1 MFLVFFPVNGVEEQV
16 INHPIDAFSSFD
28 TNMENEAKD
37 VMRILI
43 SQFGLKSLHI
53 YNTSEN
59 RPTTKFMSIGD
70 FVNDLNSQKLAI
82 DDALWCIDLN
92 LTEEQMREI
101 AEHYTSDFII
111 LDGGNLPTCFDN
123 GEMVV
128 YGDYESVL
136 EDFKEGDKILS
147 LVTNYD
153 SEGKNGVVHV
163 FRVLYDSYEP
173 IGEFQIEC
181 DLGCDEL
188 DDLDW
193 KDEVYPKLCELL
205 KK

>member
-28 TNMENEAKD
+28 TNMEDEAKN

-43 SQFGLKSLHI
+43 SQFGLENLHI

-59 RPTTKFMSIGD
+59 RPTTRFMSIGD
-70 FVNDLNSQKLAI
+70 FVNDLNSQELAI

-92 LTEEQMREI
+92 LTEEQMREVV
-101 AEHYTSDFII
+101 ENYTSDFVI
-111 LDGGNLPTCFDN
+111 LDGGTLPTCFSN

-128 YGDYESVL
+128 YGDYDNMLV
-136 EDFKEGDKILS
+136 DFNVGDKILS

-163 FRVLYDSYEP
+163 FRVLYDSYDP
-173 IGEFQIEC
+173 IGEFPINSNY
-181 DLGCDEL
+181 GCNA
-188 DDLDW
+188 LDW
-193 KDEVYPKLCELL
+193 KDEVYPKLCDLL

>member
-28 TNMENEAKD
+28 TNMEDEAKN

-43 SQFGLKSLHI
+43 SQFGLENLHI

-59 RPTTKFMSIGD
+59 RPTTRFMSIGD
-70 FVNDLNSQKLAI
+70 FVNDLNSQELAI

-92 LTEEQMREI
+92 LTEEQMREVV
-101 AEHYTSDFII
+101 ENYTSDFVI
-111 LDGGNLPTCFDN
+111 LDGGTLPTCFSN

-128 YGDYESVL
+128 YGDYDNMLV
-136 EDFKEGDKILS
+136 DFNVGDKILS

-163 FRVLYDSYEP
+163 FRVLYDSYDP
-173 IGEFQIEC
+173 IGEFPINSNY
-181 DLGCDEL
+181 GCNA
-188 DDLDW
+188 LDW
-193 KDEVYPKLCELL
+193 KNEVYPKLCGLL

>member
-1 MFLVFFPVNGVEEQV
+1 MFLVFFPVSGVEEQV
-16 INHPIDAFSSFD
+16 INHPIDAFGSFD
-28 TNMENEAKD
+28 TNMEDAAKN

-43 SQFGLKSLHI
+43 SQFGLENLRI

-59 RPTTKFMSIGD
+59 RATTRFMSIGD
-70 FVNDLNSQKLAI
+70 FVNDLNFQEIAI
-82 DDALWCIDLN
+82 DENLWVIDLN
-92 LTEEQMREI
+92 LNEKQMREVT
-101 AEHYTSDFII
+101 ENYTSDFVL
-111 LDGGNLPTCFDN
+111 LDGGVEPSCFSN

-128 YGDYESVL
+128 YGDYEDIL
-136 EDFKEGDKILS
+136 GDFIEDDRVAA

-153 SEGKNGVVHV
+153 KNGKNGVVHV

-181 DLGCDEL
+181 DLGCDYLE
-188 DDLDW
+188 W
-193 KDEVYPKLCELL
+193 KKEVYPKLCELL

>member
-28 TNMENEAKD
+28 TNMEDEAKN

-43 SQFGLKSLHI
+43 SQFGLENLHI

-59 RPTTKFMSIGD
+59 RPTTRFMSIGD
-70 FVNDLNSQKLAI
+70 FVNDLNSQEIAI

-92 LTEEQMREI
+92 LTEEQMREVT
-101 AEHYTSDFII
+101 ENYTSDFVI
-111 LDGGNLPTCFDN
+111 LDGGTLPTCFSN

-128 YGDYESVL
+128 YGDYDNMLV
-136 EDFKEGDKILS
+136 DFNVGDKILS

-163 FRVLYDSYEP
+163 FRVLYDSYDP
-173 IGEFQIEC
+173 IGEFPINSNH
-181 DLGCDEL
+181 GCNA
-188 DDLDW
+188 LDW
-193 KDEVYPKLCELL
+193 KDEVYPKLCDLL

>member
-1 MFLVFFPVNGVEEQV
+1 MFLVFFPVSGVEEQV

-28 TNMENEAKD
+28 TNMENEAKN

-43 SQFGLKSLHI
+43 SQFGLENLHI

-59 RPTTKFMSIGD
+59 RAATRFMSIGD
-70 FVNDLNSQKLAI
+70 FVNDLNSQYIAI
-82 DDALWCIDLN
+82 DENLWCIDLN
-92 LTEEQMREI
+92 LNEEQMREVT
-101 AEHYTSDFII
+101 ENYTSDFVI
-111 LDGGNLPTCFDN
+111 LDGGVKPTCFND

-128 YGDYESVL
+128 YGDYEDMLGSFM
-136 EDFKEGDKILS
+136 EDDKAVA

-153 SEGKNGVVHV
+153 KNGKNGVVHV

-181 DLGCDEL
+181 DLGCDGL
-188 DDLDW
+188 DDLEW
-193 KDEVYPKLCELL
+193 KEEVYPKLCELL

>member
-28 TNMENEAKD
+28 TNMEDEAKN

-43 SQFGLKSLHI
+43 SQFGLENLHI

-59 RPTTKFMSIGD
+59 RPTTRFMSIGD
-70 FVNDLNSQKLAI
+70 FVNDLNSQELAI

-92 LTEEQMREI
+92 LTEEQMREVV
-101 AEHYTSDFII
+101 EHYTSDFVI
-111 LDGGNLPTCFDN
+111 LGGGTLPTCFSN

-128 YGDYESVL
+128 YGDYDNMLV
-136 EDFKEGDKILS
+136 DFNVGDKILS

-188 DDLDW
+188 DDLEW
-193 KDEVYPKLCELL
+193 KAEVYPKLCELL

>member
-28 TNMENEAKD
+28 TNMEDEAKN

-43 SQFGLKSLHI
+43 SQFGLGSLHI

-59 RPTTKFMSIGD
+59 SPTTRFMSIGD
-70 FVNDLNSQKLAI
+70 FVNDLNSQEIAI
-82 DDALWCIDLN
+82 DETLWCIDLN
-92 LTEEQMREI
+92 LTEEQMREV
-101 AEHYTSDFII
+101 AENYTSDFVI
-111 LDGGNLPTCFDN
+111 LDGGTLPTCFSN

-128 YGDYESVL
+128 YGDYDNMLV
-136 EDFKEGDKILS
+136 DFNVGDKVLS

-163 FRVLYDSYEP
+163 FKVLYDSYEP
-173 IGEFQIEC
+173 IGEFPINSNY
-181 DLGCDEL
+181 GCNA
-188 DDLDW
+188 LDW

>member
-28 TNMENEAKD
+28 TNMEDEAKN

-43 SQFGLKSLHI
+43 SQFGLENLHI

-59 RPTTKFMSIGD
+59 RPTTRFMSIGD
-70 FVNDLNSQKLAI
+70 FVNDLNSQELAI
-82 DDALWCIDLN
+82 DDTLWCIDLN
-92 LTEEQMREI
+92 LTEEQMREVV
-101 AEHYTSDFII
+101 EHYTNDFVI
-111 LDGGNLPTCFDN
+111 LDGGTLPTCFDN

-128 YGDYESVL
+128 YGDYEEML
-136 EDFKEGDKILS
+136 EDFDKEGDKILS

-163 FRVLYDSYEP
+163 FRVLYDSYDP
-173 IGEFQIEC
+173 IGEFPINSNY
-181 DLGCDEL
+181 GCNA
-188 DDLDW
+188 LDW
-193 KDEVYPKLCELL
+193 KNEVYPKLCELL

>member
-28 TNMENEAKD
+28 TNMEDEAKN

-43 SQFGLKSLHI
+43 SQFGLENLHI

-59 RPTTKFMSIGD
+59 RPTTRFMSIGD
-70 FVNDLNSQKLAI
+70 FVNDLNSQELAI

-92 LTEEQMREI
+92 LTEEQMREVV
-101 AEHYTSDFII
+101 ENYTSDFVI
-111 LDGGNLPTCFDN
+111 LDGGTLPTCFSN

-128 YGDYESVL
+128 YGDYDNMLV
-136 EDFKEGDKILS
+136 DFNVGDKILS

-163 FRVLYDSYEP
+163 FRVLYDSYDP
-173 IGEFQIEC
+173 IGEFPINSNY
-181 DLGCDEL
+181 GCNA
-188 DDLDW
+188 LDW
-193 KDEVYPKLCELL
+193 KDEVYPKLCGLL

>member
-16 INHPIDAFSSFD
+16 INHPTDAFSCFD
-28 TNMENEAKD
+28 TNKENEAKN

-43 SQFGLKSLHI
+43 SQFGLANLHI

-59 RPTTKFMSIGD
+59 RTTTRFMSIGD
-70 FVNDLNSQKLAI
+70 FVNDLNSQELAI

-92 LTEEQMREI
+92 LTEEQMRELV
-101 AEHYTSDFII
+101 ENYTSDFVI
-111 LDGGNLPTCFDN
+111 LDNGNLPTCFND
-123 GEMVV
+123 GEMAV
-128 YGDYESVL
+128 YGDYENMI
-136 EDFKEGDKILS
+136 EDFIFGDTIIS

-173 IGEFQIEC
+173 IGEFPINSNF
-181 DLGCDEL
+181 GCDAWE
-188 DDLDW
+188 W
-193 KDEVYPKLCELL
+193 NDEVYPKLCDLL

>member
-16 INHPIDAFSSFD
+16 INHPTDAFSCFD
-28 TNMENEAKD
+28 TNMEDEAKD

-43 SQFGLKSLHI
+43 SQFGKENLHI
-53 YNTSEN
+53 YNTNEN
-59 RPTTKFMSIGD
+59 RPTTRFMSIGD
-70 FVNDLNSQKLAI
+70 LVNDLNCQEICVDES
-82 DDALWCIDLN
+82 LWCIDLN
-92 LTEEQMREI
+92 LTEEQMREV
-101 AEHYTSDFII
+101 ADQYTSDFVI
-111 LDGGNLPTCFDN
+111 LDGGKLPTCFPD

-128 YGDYESVL
+128 YGDYENML
-136 EDFKEGDKILS
+136 EDFNVDDKILS

-173 IGEFQIEC
+173 IGEFPINSNF
-181 DLGCDEL
+181 GCNA
-188 DDLDW
+188 LDW
-193 KDEVYPKLCELL
+193 KEEVYPKLCELL

>member
-28 TNMENEAKD
+28 TNMEDEAKN

-43 SQFGLKSLHI
+43 SQFGLENLHI

-59 RPTTKFMSIGD
+59 RPTTRFMSIGD
-70 FVNDLNSQKLAI
+70 FVNDLNSQELAI

-92 LTEEQMREI
+92 LTEEQMREVV
-101 AEHYTSDFII
+101 ENYTSDFVI
-111 LDGGNLPTCFDN
+111 LDGGTLPTCFSN

-128 YGDYESVL
+128 YGDYDNMLV
-136 EDFKEGDKILS
+136 DFNVGDKVLS

-163 FRVLYDSYEP
+163 FKVLYDSYDP
-173 IGEFQIEC
+173 IGEFPINSNY
-181 DLGCDEL
+181 GCNA
-188 DDLDW
+188 LDW
-193 KDEVYPKLCELL
+193 KDEVYPKLCDLL